1 MSHGFSTEQ
10 PLDTDVSLSF
20 DSDYIAA
27 SQHAVKTFV
36 ENSLNARLSAA
47 DATDLTDGGE
57 TTSHSHAGGS
67 GGLTHSQIM
76 ARISIGF

>member
-1 MSHGFSTEQ
+1 MTHGFSTEQ
-10 PLDTDVSLSF
+10 VLDTDVTLSF

-27 SQHAVKTFV
+27 SQRATKTFV

-57 TTSHSHAGGS
+57 TALHSHAGGS
-67 GGLTHSQIM
+67 GGLTHPQIM